1 MGHFPPRGAETG
13 LDCPACNA
21 KLRVERQ
28 CRSAHLI
35 CPQCGKT
42 YEIRDFIALGDEKL
56 ETFLDS
62 VYLDRI

>member
-1 MGHFPPRGAETG
+1 MGYFPPRSAETG
-13 LDCPACNA
+13 LDCPVCKA

-28 CRSAHLI
+28 CRSARLV
-35 CPQCGKT
+35 CPHCAKT
-42 YEIRDFIALGDEKL
+42 YDIREFIAEGDEKL